1 MKRGGGAFEF
11 RPVQAQAAHPRIDMQ
26 DGGQGIAD
34 LGRISPPAFDVAQAV
49 ERRDQAM
56 FAKGVF
62 GSGMRTVEDMD
73 AGVRQVA
80 AQRHAF
86 GRVGDEEFAGPGI
99 PQGTARRTDA
109 QAVGI
114 GLDHGPGNGAAAQ
127 GLGDGSVVGLKGRQV
142 DGQSRAGKLRVDA
155 GRVSGGLSHL
165 GTAGGRGDPWTDCR
179 SA

>member
-1 MKRGGGAFEF
+1 MS
-11 RPVQAQAAHPRIDMQ
+11 Q
-26 DGGQGIAD
+26 DVCQSVGNE
-34 LGRISPPAFDVAQAV
+34 V
-49 ERRDQAM
+49 
-56 FAKGVF
+56 
-62 GSGMRTVEDMD
+62 
-73 AGVRQVA
+73 
-80 AQRHAF
+80 

-142 DGQSRAGKLRVDA
+142 DGQSRAGKARVDCGVAGKLRIDA

-165 GTAGGRGDPWTDCR
+165 GTADGRGDPWTGCR
-179 SA
+179 TA